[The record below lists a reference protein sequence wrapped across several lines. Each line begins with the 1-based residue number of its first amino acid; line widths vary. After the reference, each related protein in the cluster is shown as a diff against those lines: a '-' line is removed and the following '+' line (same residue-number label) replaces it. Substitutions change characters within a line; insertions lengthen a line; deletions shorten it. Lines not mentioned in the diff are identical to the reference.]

1 MNISLCSNFGPNTTS
16 FVIPGEIYPAEVRA
30 TCHGLSAASGKLG
43 AAAGAYFFPML
54 LSSQCTLLLPFVL
67 FCFVSLCFSSER
79 IVFMR
84 LLCVLL
90 VLNGRYTDSS
100 DSKSGMQRAMAL
112 CAFTALLGV
121 LVTHF
126 FIPRYDSYTLAVAD
140 ARFEDKEDGE
150 EGSDEEHEADD
161 GDENVGSGQ
170 DKKMKLIVIALDH
183 DCLQTVREHDPLHSD
198 ICLIRHKDDEYCEDI
213 DANGRHHRHYGSH
226 HYQELDASSQ
236 HPYQSGDYDEEY
248 GRSPY
253 QGHTNTRDG
262 SEEGKHSSYFH
273 HPVAKKAARPH
284 VRGHATSK
292 AENEE
297 VIMHEVID
305 AVHDYAMWDEVEAMQ
320 SPSKSAATASAITSA
335 NSKNKAR
342 GHDVRHVGDDDDDDD
357 DSDDI
362 SDSELYR
369 QLETARM
376 QYEVYERDSA
386 TSAGL

>member
-1 MNISLCSNFGPNTTS
+1 
-16 FVIPGEIYPAEVRA
+16 
-30 TCHGLSAASGKLG
+30 LG
-43 AAAGAYFFPML
+43 AAAGAYFFPLL
-54 LSSQCTLLLPFVL
+54 LSSQ
-67 FCFVSLCFSSER
+67 
-79 IVFMR
+79 
-84 LLCVLL
+84 
-90 VLNGRYTDSS
+90 YSS

-126 FIPRYDSYTLAVAD
+126 FIPRYDSYTLALAD
-140 ARFEDKEDGE
+140 ARFEEKEDGE

-213 DANGRHHRHYGSH
+213 DAKGRHHRHYGSH

-253 QGHTNTRDG
+253 QDHTHTRDG

-284 VRGHATSK
+284 VRGHAASK

-305 AVHDYAMWDEVEAMQ
+305 AVHDYAMWEEVEAMQ
-320 SPSKSAATASAITSA
+320 SPSKSTTTASAITAA
-335 NSKNKAR
+335 NSKDKAR
-342 GHDVRHVGDDDDDDD
+342 GHDVRHVGDDDDDD